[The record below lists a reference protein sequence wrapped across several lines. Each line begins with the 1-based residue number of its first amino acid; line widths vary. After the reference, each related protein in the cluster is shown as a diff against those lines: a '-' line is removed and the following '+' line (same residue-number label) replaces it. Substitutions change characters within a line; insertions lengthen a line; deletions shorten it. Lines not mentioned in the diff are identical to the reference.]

1 MGGVVITLDTNIR
14 RVILVCMRD
23 GKTVG
28 MQLKG
33 DVLFRVHEHRVRLQV
48 LAGSSVRVTVSDTLR
63 DLIMI
68 GLHAAESD
76 NRKATQS

>member
-1 MGGVVITLDTNIR
+1 MGGVVITLDATII

-48 LAGSSVRVTVSDTLR
+48 LAGPSVRVTVSDTLR

-68 GLHAAESD
+68 GLHATEHD
-76 NRKATQS
+76 ETKANQS